1 MDNLNVIV
9 EDEEF
14 MYIASNS
21 YEDNDAYTFAK
32 EHLKFRFPCS
42 ENIEHDDKFKVI
54 TTFIPRTT
62 QSHDDVLNNVK
73 ALFKSIEDYRVSINK
88 FINLL

>member
-9 EDEEF
+9 EDEKF
-14 MYIASNS
+14 MYIASN
-21 YEDNDAYTFAK
+21 YYKNNDAYTFAK

-42 ENIEHDDKFKVI
+42 ENVEYDDKFKVI
-54 TTFIPRTT
+54 AIFIPRTT
-62 QSHDDVLNNVK
+62 QSHDTVLNNVK
-73 ALFKSIEDYRVSINK
+73 ALFKSIEDYRVSIDK